1 MTPFALSEQLVP
13 GMSSMHYHGIQAFSS
28 SFGREMVRS
37 SPAHAMARKDRPQ
50 TPAMVLGSA
59 VHAGVLEPHAGAVAI
74 APDVD
79 RRTTAG
85 KEAYSAFVR
94 EACGKIILT
103 HDQGETYRGIVDA
116 VSESKAATN
125 LLHVCQSRELSG
137 FTVDPIYDVLCKA
150 RFDAISVQD
159 GVILDLKTTSGLAT
173 RSEFE
178 RTIGSL
184 GYGFQAALYTWVAAR
199 LGVPSP
205 AFMFLVVEV
214 EYPHGVGLFAMQQEV
229 IDLYMPRV
237 QEAIQVYAQCVKANA
252 WRSYPDEVQS
262 IGIPAWVR
270 KGLEEV
276 AA

>member
-37 SPAHAMARKDRPQ
+37 SPAHAMARTDRPQ
-50 TPAMVLGSA
+50 TQAMVLGSA

-94 EACGKIILT
+94 EASGKIILT

-116 VSESKAATN
+116 VAESRAATN

-137 FTVDPIYDVLCKA
+137 FTVEDCEALRVECLTK
-150 RFDAISVQD
+150 R
-159 GVILDLKTTSGLAT
+159 
-173 RSEFE
+173 
-178 RTIGSL
+178 IGWQKRES
-184 GYGFQAALYTWVAAR
+184 FAEAALQALDGKSAATP
-199 LGVPSP
+199 LGKLPKKVRDEL
-205 AFMFLVVEV
+205 A
-214 EYPHGVGLFAMQQEV
+214 
-229 IDLYMPRV
+229 DLAA
-237 QEAIQVYAQCVKANA
+237 EAWK
-252 WRSYPDEVQS
+252 
-262 IGIPAWVR
+262 
-270 KGLEEV
+270 
-276 AA
+276 